1 MGGEKVTF
9 DGPVSTLTSNLTT
22 SKLHWNSVISNPGSK
37 HLVVDAKNFYLNNA
51 TAKHEYYNI
60 SFSLTPQ
67 EVIDEYKLM
76 DKQISG
82 FLYVMLQNR
91 MYGLFQADITAIMAL
106 KKNL

>member
-1 MGGEKVTF
+1 M
-9 DGPVSTLTSNLTT
+9 
-22 SKLHWNSVISNPGSK
+22 
-37 HLVVDAKNFYLNNA
+37 VDAKKFYLNNA

-91 MYGLFQADITAIMAL
+91 MYGLFQAEIIAIMAL
-106 KKNL
+106 KKHLWTFGNEPEPITLELWRHNKNGITFTLVVVDFGIK